1 MSELSVSIVVCTLDR
16 HAQLA
21 RCLNSLMTLNHSK
34 VEILVVDNGS
44 RTISIPEMEYRCRT
58 RFFYQPIAGLS
69 YGRNLGA
76 HFATGDIIAFI
87 DDDAFARFDWL
98 EKGLLHFENPDVACV
113 TGRIMPVGL
122 DGTPLEKSNRTF
134 PDSEERLVFTRNN
147 FSPLKASAGT
157 GSNFLVRR
165 NILDQFGFSELL
177 GLGVPAGGAE
187 EELLFFQVI
196 KCGWTIIFEPE
207 AIIYHEYPLEETSS
221 RERKLRNSIS
231 RIAFLTLLVFKGGYG
246 RAPLLSH
253 AVKRMSGSP
262 TPHQMGSGNFHW
274 RSLILGPIALLHSA
288 ILAWK
293 NHPNALKKSK
303 LLKEFPGKE

>member
-16 HAQLA
+16 HEQLS
-21 RCLNSLMTLNHSK
+21 RCLNSLMKLNHSE

-44 RTISIPEMEYRCRT
+44 KTISIPEIEYRYRT
-58 RFFYQPIAGLS
+58 RFYHQPIAGLS

-76 HFATGDIIAFI
+76 HFANGDVIAFI
-87 DDDAFARFDWL
+87 DDDAFAHPDWL
-98 EKGLLHFENPDVACV
+98 EKGLFHFENPEVACV
-113 TGRIMPVGL
+113 TGRIMPVSN
-122 DGTPLEKSNRTF
+122 DGTPLQKSNRGF
-134 PDSEERLVFTRNN
+134 PDSEERFFFNQNN

-165 NILDQFGFSELL
+165 NVLKQYGFSELL

-196 KCGWTIIFEPE
+196 KGGWIIIFEPE
-207 AIIYHEYPLEETSS
+207 AIIYHEYPLEETPSKK
-221 RERKLRNSIS
+221 RKLRNSIS
-231 RIAFLTLLVFKGGYG
+231 RIAFLTLLLFKGGYG
-246 RAPLLSH
+246 RAPLLNH
-253 AVKRMSGSP
+253 AVKRMSGAP